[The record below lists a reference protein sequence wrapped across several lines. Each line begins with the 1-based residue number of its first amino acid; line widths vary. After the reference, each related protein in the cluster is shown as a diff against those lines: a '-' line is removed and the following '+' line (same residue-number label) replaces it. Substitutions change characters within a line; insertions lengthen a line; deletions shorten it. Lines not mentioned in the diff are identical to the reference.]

1 MFVYMFILNSLAL
14 AFMLLLP
21 ASHHC
26 PLQCFTL
33 CYFYYHFIVSM
44 QVESGIW
51 CLESGVWE
59 ELLNANAIYRKRF
72 DNMFAGIFI
81 ISAFMWFPLEL
92 QAN

>member
-1 MFVYMFILNSLAL
+1 MQAALQGSQGRAGGVWSLK
-14 AFMLLLP
+14 
-21 ASHHC
+21 
-26 PLQCFTL
+26 
-33 CYFYYHFIVSM
+33 
-44 QVESGIW
+44 
-51 CLESGVWE
+51 SGVWE